1 MKNRKL
7 IILTFVLLI
16 LAAAFAVLHLS
27 SRETVAEN
35 SVQLSADGKIH
46 EISLSDLSLTAI
58 SGTRVNG
65 KGEQIP
71 VDGMGISL
79 TELLK
84 KYNVSAYSKVTVVSD
99 DSYSAEVSADEAEN
113 ANFLVEDGQL
123 RLVVFGDSDS
133 KRSVSNVKQIAA
145 N

>member
-58 SGTRVNG
+58 SGVRVNG

-79 TELLK
+79 TDLLK

>member
-7 IILTFVLLI
+7 IILTIVLLI

-58 SGTRVNG
+58 SGVRVNG

-71 VDGMGISL
+71 VDGMGLSL
-79 TELLK
+79 TDLLK

>member
-7 IILTFVLLI
+7 IILTIVLLI
-16 LAAAFAVLHLS
+16 LAAALAVLHLS

-58 SGTRVNG
+58 SGVRVNG

-71 VDGMGISL
+71 VDGKGISL
-79 TELLK
+79 TDLLR
-84 KYNVSAYSKVTVVSD
+84 KYNVNAYSKVTVVSD

-123 RLVVFGDSDS
+123 RLVVFGDSNS

>member
-7 IILTFVLLI
+7 IILTIVLLI

-58 SGTRVNG
+58 SGVRVNG

-79 TELLK
+79 TDLLR

>member
-7 IILTFVLLI
+7 IILTIVLLI

-58 SGTRVNG
+58 SGVRVNG

-71 VDGMGISL
+71 VDGKGISL
-79 TELLK
+79 TDLLK
-84 KYNVSAYSKVTVVSD
+84 NYNVSAYSKVTVVSD

>member
-7 IILTFVLLI
+7 IILTIVLLI

-58 SGTRVNG
+58 SGVRVNG

-71 VDGMGISL
+71 VDGMGLSL
-79 TELLK
+79 TDLLR

>member
-7 IILTFVLLI
+7 IILTIDLLI

-58 SGTRVNG
+58 SGVRVNG

-71 VDGMGISL
+71 VDGKGISL
-79 TELLK
+79 TDLLR

>member
-7 IILTFVLLI
+7 IILTIVLLI
-16 LAAAFAVLHLS
+16 LAAAFAVLHLR

-58 SGTRVNG
+58 SGVRVNG

-71 VDGMGISL
+71 VDGKGISL
-79 TELLK
+79 IDLLK

-99 DSYSAEVSADEAEN
+99 DSYSAEIAADEAEN

-123 RLVVFGDSDS
+123 RLVVFGDSNS

>member
-58 SGTRVNG
+58 SGVRVNG

-71 VDGMGISL
+71 VDGMGLSL
-79 TELLK
+79 TDLLE

>member
-7 IILTFVLLI
+7 IILTIVLLI

-58 SGTRVNG
+58 SGVRVNG

-71 VDGMGISL
+71 VDGKGISL
-79 TELLK
+79 TDLLE

-99 DSYSAEVSADEAEN
+99 DSYSAKVSADEVDKAF
-113 ANFLVEDGQL
+113 FLMEETEL
-123 RLVVFGDSDS
+123 RLLVFGDKDS
-133 KRSVSNVKQIAA
+133 KRSVSNVKQIIAE
-145 N
+145 

>member
-58 SGTRVNG
+58 SGVRVNG

-71 VDGMGISL
+71 VDGMGLSL
-79 TELLK
+79 TDLLK

-123 RLVVFGDSDS
+123 RLVVFGDNDS